1 MKIERNK
8 RVPFRVLVKYGPEN
22 PPQFNSF
29 ITDFSDTGVYL
40 KSNRVFSPGT
50 KLFMTV
56 EVNGTKYDCVGVV
69 SWSKRVPRGME
80 RSTKNG
86 MGIKFTSL
94 PQELSDL
101 YVEKLS

>member
-1 MKIERNK
+1 MKIERSK
-8 RVPFRVLVKYGPEN
+8 RVPFRVLVRYGPEK

-29 ITDFSDTGVYL
+29 IADFSDTGVYL
-40 KSNRVFSPGT
+40 KSNRVFKPGT
-50 KLFMTV
+50 NLFMTV
-56 EVNGTKYDCVGVV
+56 EVNGTKYDCEGVV

-80 RSTKNG
+80 RYTKSG

-101 YVEKLS
+101 YTEKIS